1 MPKPRRYEHETAG
14 DLVHVDVKKAG
25 PNPRRR
31 RTSGPRPCQ
40 RHRVKGSAKP
50 GMACVHNAVDDH
62 SRLAYS
68 EVLPE
73 EKKETTAAFGSAPM
87 PTSPNAASP
96 SNTS

>member
-1 MPKPRRYEHETAG
+1 MSTRRLATWSTWTSRKPGRIPDGGGHR
-14 DLVHVDVKKAG
+14 VHGRAKG
-25 PNPRRR
+25 N
-31 RTSGPRPCQ
+31 
-40 RHRVKGSAKP
+40 RVKGSAKP

-96 SNTS
+96 SNAS